1 MFTGIIENTSIVTQI
16 EYEGTNMI
24 LTLQSP
30 IAHEFHIDQSI
41 AHNGACLT
49 ITNINPPFYQV
60 TLIEET
66 LNKTNFKHIQ
76 INDIVNIER
85 SMLANTRIDGHFVTG
100 HVDCTGI
107 IEKITSKNGSTE
119 LLISHP
125 QNPYFITIP
134 KGSIA
139 INGISLTIV
148 ESYPDKFS
156 VHIIPY
162 TFYHTNIQYLKEGT
176 LVNLEF
182 DIFGKYIYK
191 ILSTQHHLQ
200 TLKKTIL

>member
-1 MFTGIIENTSIVTQI
+1 MFTGIIENTSVVFKI
-16 EYEGTNMI
+16 EYEGSNMI

-30 IAHEFHIDQSI
+30 IAHEFYIDQSI

-49 ITNINPPFYQV
+49 VTNIHPPYYQV

-66 LNKTNFKHIQ
+66 LNKTNFKNIQ
-76 INDIVNIER
+76 INDHINIER
-85 SMLANTRIDGHFVTG
+85 SMLANARIDGHFVTG
-100 HVDCTGI
+100 HIDCIGTVEQI
-107 IEKITSKNGSTE
+107 NSKNGSTE
-119 LLISHP
+119 LIISHP

-139 INGISLTIV
+139 INGISLTVV

-162 TFYHTNIQYLKEGT
+162 TFEHTNIKYFKEGMS
-176 LVNLEF
+176 VNLEF
-182 DIFGKYIYK
+182 DLFGKYIYK
-191 ILSTQHHLQ
+191 ILSAQNLQ
-200 TLKKTIL
+200 TFKKTIL